1 MKELMNYDWP
11 GNIRELE
18 SIIERALITADG
30 SNVLE
35 LPRPLGKD
43 VDKPVTGTSQD
54 TQTDLESVERSYI
67 VDVLDRTN
75 WKISGDGGAAAVLGM
90 PSSTLRSK
98 MKRLGIERDQ
108 R

>member
-1 MKELMNYDWP
+1 M
-11 GNIRELE
+11 E
-18 SIIERALITADG
+18 SIIERALITANG

-35 LPRPLGKD
+35 LPHPLGRD
-43 VDKPVTGTSQD
+43 ADKPVTCDAAD

-67 VDVLDRTN
+67 VDVLDSTN
-75 WKISGDGGAAAVLGM
+75 WKISGDGGAAEILGM

-98 MKRLGIERDQ
+98 MKRLGIEREQ